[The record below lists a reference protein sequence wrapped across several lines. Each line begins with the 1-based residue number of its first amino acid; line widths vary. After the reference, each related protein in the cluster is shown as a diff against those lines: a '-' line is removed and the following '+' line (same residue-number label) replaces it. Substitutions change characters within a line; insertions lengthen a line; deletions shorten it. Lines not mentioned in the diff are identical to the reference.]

1 MTTFPLSAVLLP
13 FVAAFAGL
21 LLSRWPHRRPPARFA
36 PSMPSA
42 PSVRSADESAEG
54 RSADEFAEGRSAG
67 DSPDE
72 RSPDERSVSGSA
84 DEWSVSGSADE
95 RSVGEPADERFAD
108 AHPDPHSPGAWA
120 SDEWPDP
127 EEAAQEAGARAADR
141 RANIRAAWIA
151 IIPTAVSAV
160 LAAWLAWDRGF
171 AFLNNPGAG
180 AGTPTGQT
188 YGTIT
193 TGGIP
198 ISLTLQADNLSAIL
212 GVLVTLVALAV
223 QVYSVGYLADDPRY
237 PSYSAFISLFTS
249 AMLLVVYAGDLLVLY
264 VGWEIMGLC
273 SYLLIGHWWEDRGN
287 SRAAVKAFLV
297 TRLGDVGFLFGI
309 FVLGAAAGS
318 FRVADV
324 LAKVPEMSQATLVT
338 ATLLLLAGV
347 AGKSAQVPL
356 HTWLPDAMAGPTPIS
371 ALIHAATM
379 VAAGIFIVAR
389 LFPAFLAAPPTMDVL
404 AVLAAVGMLG
414 AALAALAQDDLK
426 RVLAYSTIS
435 QLAYMAGGLAAGS
448 DTAAIFHL
456 LTHGAFKALLFLCA
470 GVVIHH
476 VGSNLMTRMG
486 GLRRELPVTFATMT
500 IGLAALMGIPPAS
513 GFFSKDAVLAA
524 MDDAVTTGT
533 LTDAAA
539 LLLYACAL
547 ATVAVTG
554 AYATRAWLRTFFGQ
568 ARAVPMPLPEPPPGT
583 AHVVDVTEAP
593 RTMLVP
599 VVILAVPALLLG
611 LAGGLHVDVG
621 VAVVGVVLALLGAG
635 AVYAFWRMDPL
646 ADPARLLGPLRGP
659 CEQAFYV
666 DRGYAALFVRPV
678 LALARLVVRT
688 DDTVVDGAVRGSGR
702 TARGLAG
709 VLRLAQNGNVQ
720 LYVSGLLAGVLL
732 IAVGAVVFT

>member
-1 MTTFPLSAVLLP
+1 MTTTFPLLAILLP

-21 LLSRWPHRRPPARFA
+21 LLSRWPHHSRRTPAITPA
-36 PSMPSA
+36 A
-42 PSVRSADESAEG
+42 TTTTATEAGQADST
-54 RSADEFAEGRSAG
+54 AG
-67 DSPDE
+67 D
-72 RSPDERSVSGSA
+72 
-84 DEWSVSGSADE
+84 
-95 RSVGEPADERFAD
+95 
-108 AHPDPHSPGAWA
+108 
-120 SDEWPDP
+120 
-127 EEAAQEAGARAADR
+127 
-141 RANIRAAWIA
+141 RANTRAAWIA
-151 IIPTAVSAV
+151 ILPTTAATI
-160 LAAWLAWDRGF
+160 LATWLAWT
-171 AFLNNPGAG
+171 PGLSYFTGSA
-180 AGTPTGQT
+180 TPPTGQT
-188 YGTIT
+188 YGTIV
-193 TGGIP
+193 TGAVP
-198 ISLTLQADNLSAIL
+198 ISLTLQADALSSVL
-212 GVLVTLVALAV
+212 GVLVTVVALAV
-223 QVYSVGYLADDPRY
+223 QVYSVGYLKTDPRY

-309 FVLGAAAGS
+309 FVLGLGAGS
-318 FRVADV
+318 FRIADV
-324 LAKVPEMSQATLVT
+324 LAKVPEMSTATLVT
-338 ATLLLLAGV
+338 ATMLLLAGV

-389 LFPAFLAAPPTMDVL
+389 LFPAFLAARPTLDVL
-404 AVLAAVGMLG
+404 AVVAALGMLG

-426 RVLAYSTIS
+426 RVLAYSTVS

-470 GVVIHH
+470 GAVIHH
-476 VGSNLMTRMG
+476 VGSNLMSQMG
-486 GLRRELPVTFATMT
+486 GLRRELPVTFVTMT
-500 IGLAALMGIPPAS
+500 IGFAALVGLPPAS
-513 GFFSKDAVLAA
+513 GFFSKDGLLLA
-524 MDDAVTTGT
+524 MDDALTGGGAASGGG

-539 LLLYACAL
+539 LLLYGCAL

-554 AYATRAWLRTFFGQ
+554 AYAARAWLRTFFGE
-568 ARAVPMPLPEPPPGT
+568 AKAVALPEPEPGT
-583 AHVVDVTEAP
+583 AHVVDVREAP

-599 VVILAVPALLLG
+599 LVVLAVPALLLG
-611 LAGGLHVDVG
+611 FAGEPHLDLG
-621 VAVVGVVLALLGAG
+621 VAAISVVLALLGAG
-635 AVYAFWRMDPL
+635 ATYAFWRSDPV
-646 ADPARLLGPLRGP
+646 ADPARLLGPLRAP
-659 CEQAFYV
+659 CERAFYV
-666 DRGYAALFVRPV
+666 DTLYAALFVRPV

-688 DDTVVDGAVRGSGR
+688 DDVVVDGAVRGSGR
-702 TARGLAG
+702 SARGLSG

-720 LYVSGLLAGVLL
+720 LYVSGVLAGVLL

>member
-1 MTTFPLSAVLLP
+1 MTTFPLWAVLLP

-21 LLSRWPHRRPPARFA
+21 LLSRWPHRRPPARPAQAA
-36 PSMPSA
+36 PSEPSG
-42 PSVRSADESAEG
+42 SSTRSASESADG
-54 RSADEFAEGRSAG
+54 
-67 DSPDE
+67 
-72 RSPDERSVSGSA
+72 
-84 DEWSVSGSADE
+84 
-95 RSVGEPADERFAD
+95 RSVGESADGPAAGGSDAEPSAGGPAEERFAD
-108 AHPDPHSPGAWA
+108 EDPDPHSPGTWA

-141 RANIRAAWIA
+141 RANARAAWIA

-171 AFLNNPGAG
+171 AFLTDSGVGA
-180 AGTPTGQT
+180 PTGHA

-193 TGGIP
+193 TGGLP
-198 ISLTLQADNLSAIL
+198 ISLTLQTDNLSALL

-404 AVLAAVGMLG
+404 AVLAALGMLG

-486 GLRRELPVTFATMT
+486 GLRRELPITFATMT
-500 IGLAALMGIPPAS
+500 IGLAALMGIPPAG

-524 MDDAVTTGT
+524 MDDAVATGR

-568 ARAVPMPLPEPPPGT
+568 ARAVPVPLPEPPPGT

-599 VVILAVPALLLG
+599 VVLLAVPALLLG

-621 VAVVGVVLALLGAG
+621 VAAVGVLLALLGAG

-646 ADPARLLGPLRGP
+646 ADPARLLGPLRTP

>member
-1 MTTFPLSAVLLP
+1 MTTFPLIAVLLP
-13 FVAAFAGL
+13 FAAAAAGL
-21 LLSRWPHRRPPARFA
+21 LLSRWPHQARPSDSGGGGRIPTSHPKTPAPEALHPTAPASGLAKPPPKATAAAPARPA
-36 PSMPSA
+36 NHATPPTPGSA
-42 PSVRSADESAEG
+42 PPGPKPPTPPISKT
-54 RSADEFAEGRSAG
+54 AG
-67 DSPDE
+67 ST
-72 RSPDERSVSGSA
+72 
-84 DEWSVSGSADE
+84 
-95 RSVGEPADERFAD
+95 
-108 AHPDPHSPGAWA
+108 
-120 SDEWPDP
+120 
-127 EEAAQEAGARAADR
+127 RAAETAKAAADQ
-141 RANIRAAWIA
+141 RANTRAAWIA
-151 IIPTAVSAV
+151 ILPTTLSAI
-160 LAAWLAWDRGF
+160 LAGWLAWGPGF
-171 AFLNNPGAG
+171 AYLHGA
-180 AGTPTGQT
+180 TTSPPTGQT
-188 YGTIT
+188 YGTIV
-193 TGGIP
+193 TGGVP
-198 ISLTLQADNLSAIL
+198 ITLTLQADNLSSVL

-223 QVYSVGYLADDPRY
+223 QIYSVGYLKDDPRY

-249 AMLLVVYAGDLLVLY
+249 AMLLVIYAGDLLVLY

-309 FVLGAAAGS
+309 FVLGLAAGS
-318 FRVADV
+318 FRISDV
-324 LAKVPEMSQATLVT
+324 LGKVPEMSAATLVT
-338 ATLLLLAGV
+338 ATMLLLAGV

-389 LFPAFLAAPPTMDVL
+389 LFPAFVAARPTLDVL
-404 AVLAAVGMLG
+404 AVVAALGMLG

-470 GVVIHH
+470 GAVIHH
-476 VGSNLMTRMG
+476 VGSNRMTQMG
-486 GLRRELPVTFATMT
+486 GLRRELPVTFVTMT
-500 IGLAALMGIPPAS
+500 IGFAALMGIPPAS
-513 GFFSKDAVLAA
+513 GFFSKDGILLA
-524 MDDAVTTGT
+524 MDRALSTGG

-539 LLLYACAL
+539 LLLYGCAL

-554 AYATRAWLRTFFGQ
+554 AYATRAWLRTFFGE
-568 ARAVPMPLPEPPPGT
+568 ARVVALPEPEPGT

-599 VVILAVPALLLG
+599 VVVLAVPALLLG
-611 LAGGLHVDVG
+611 FAGELHLDLG
-621 VAVVGVVLALLGAG
+621 VAAVSVLLAALGAG
-635 AVYAFWRMDPL
+635 VVYAFWHIDPI

-659 CEQAFYV
+659 CERAFHV
-666 DRGYAALFVRPV
+666 DGLYAALVARPV
-678 LALARLVVRT
+678 LALARLTVRT
-688 DDTVVDGAVRGSGR
+688 DDVIVDGAVRASGR
-702 TARGLAG
+702 SARGLSG

-720 LYVSGLLAGVLL
+720 LYVTGVLAGVLL
-732 IAVGAVVFT
+732 IAVGAVVFA